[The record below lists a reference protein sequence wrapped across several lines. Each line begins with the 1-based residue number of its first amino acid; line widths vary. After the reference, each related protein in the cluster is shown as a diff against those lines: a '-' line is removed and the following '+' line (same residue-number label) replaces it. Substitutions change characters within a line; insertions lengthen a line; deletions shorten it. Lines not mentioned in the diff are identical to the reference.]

1 MTNISR
7 LEKYEGFKE
16 LKFSTGDFF
25 NGYPEIIIKK
35 EHNDKDSD
43 HLPLTYF
50 PIMNE
55 VKE

>member
-43 HLPLTYF
+43 YLSLTYF